1 MKTTSVKCFKSPIE
15 LACWQEKNCQ
25 LCKKSVWYNERLH
38 RMPKYKCAVQK
49 QVELQCAGELDEVN
63 ERTYNAVQGDVC
75 PFLASI
81 DNAPQETVLDF
92 SKGESIVSVIP
103 ASEPPKEKTI
113 PSPVDIMP
121 RHLTIPDA
129 EERFQQE
136 VEKSTRM
143 LLDNLTFEEQMQV
156 AFTPLVIHEIIFIYA
171 EKARTY
177 AITNG
182 MDKFKKT
189 SRELQQIRK
198 DYIKEI
204 RKDLDGAHV
213 KKITD
218 NTNVFMEECAR
229 DLQIMFFSVN
239 AEIKK
244 RYYDKGDDELY
255 TYICIALLFVRFMYR
270 YVDKMNLLVY
280 KKCKKEDNAEIN
292 PYICKLARTL
302 EDYVQNVR
310 VQENGNVKTCFQIFE
325 KNLDSIK
332 YELI

>member
-25 LCKKSVWYNERLH
+25 LCKKSVWYNELLH
-38 RMPKYKCAVQK
+38 KMPKYKCAVQK
-49 QVELQCAGELDEVN
+49 QIELQCAGELDEVN
-63 ERTYNAVQGDVC
+63 ERTYNAVQNTVC
-75 PFLASI
+75 PFCVSV
-81 DNAPQETVLDF
+81 DNVSQEEVLDF
-92 SKGESIVSVIP
+92 SKGESIVP
-103 ASEPPKEKTI
+103 EPPKEK
-113 PSPVDIMP
+113 IMP
-121 RHLTIPDA
+121 STVNVIRPVTIPDM
-129 EERFQQE
+129 EERFHRE

-171 EKARTY
+171 EKARLY
-177 AITNG
+177 AITNR
-182 MDKFKKT
+182 MNKFKKT

-218 NTNVFMEECAR
+218 NTNVFTEECAR

-239 AEIKK
+239 AEIK
-244 RYYDKGDDELY
+244 RLYYDKGDDELY
-255 TYICIALLFVRFMYR
+255 TYICMALLFVKFMYR
-270 YVDKMNLLVY
+270 YVDKMNMLVY

-302 EDYVQNVR
+302 EVYVQDVR
-310 VQENGNVKTCFQIFE
+310 VQESGNVKTCFKIFE
-325 KNLDSIK
+325 RNLDSIK
-332 YELI
+332 YELV

>member
-1 MKTTSVKCFKSPIE
+1 MKTTSEKCFASPIK

-25 LCKKSVWYNERLH
+25 QCKKAVWYNERLH
-38 RMPKYKCAVQK
+38 RMPKYRCAVQG
-49 QVELQCAGELDEVN
+49 QIEQQCVGELDEVN

-92 SKGESIVSVIP
+92 SKGESIV
-103 ASEPPKEKTI
+103 ASEPPKKEPVPI
-113 PSPVDIMP
+113 SVNIVPPPS
-121 RHLTIPDA
+121 A

-156 AFTPLVIHEIIFIYA
+156 AFTPLVIHELIFIYA

-177 AITNG
+177 AIENR
-182 MDKFKKT
+182 MDGFKNT
-189 SRELQQIRK
+189 SRELKQIRT
-198 DYIKEI
+198 DYLKEI
-204 RKDLDGAHV
+204 RKDLDSPHV
-213 KKITD
+213 KRITD

-244 RYYDKGDDELY
+244 RYYDKGVDELY

-270 YVDKMNLLVY
+270 YVDKMNLLIY

-310 VQENGNVKTCFQIFE
+310 VQESGNVKTCLQIFE